1 MMWKDG
7 WTPLHL
13 AVAFKREAVAAL
25 VAAGEDVNA
34 RIKGVGATP
43 LHLATV
49 GDTDVE
55 VLTTLISAGADVNA
69 RDREGL
75 TPLHAA
81 AEFNKAEVVS
91 VLAAEGANVNA
102 RDKIKRTPLHA
113 AAEHGKA
120 KVISALAAAGADVDA
135 RDKIKRTPLHVAAAF
150 NRAKPVA
157 ALIASGSDPGARARF
172 RFTPLH
178 FAACHNSRPKVVN
191 ALVAAG
197 EDINALAIARLTPL
211 RCASILKKPKMVSAL
226 LAAGADADAGFKGGD
241 TPPDTDGRD
250 ETERKRRAFAMAI
263 VSLVPD
269 RMIVVW
275 AWLAFLAWHNLA
287 AAAKHGG
294 ARSERSTGGGRR
306 TGEPR
311 LRGCGRSRGDPDAIA
326 EAVHGIFLTDRQ
338 DCV

>member
-1 MMWKDG
+1 MIWNEG
-7 WTPLHL
+7 LTRLHR
-13 AVAFKREAVAAL
+13 AAAFYREDVSAL

-34 RIKGVGATP
+34 RTNGGLTP

-55 VLTTLISAGADVNA
+55 VLTTLISAGADLDA
-69 RDREGL
+69 RSREGL
-75 TPLHAA
+75 TPLHVA
-81 AEFNKAEVVS
+81 AEFNKVEVVS
-91 VLAAEGANVNA
+91 VLAAAGANVN
-102 RDKIKRTPLHA
+102 
-113 AAEHGKA
+113 
-120 KVISALAAAGADVDA
+120 A

-178 FAACHNSRPKVVN
+178 FAACHNSRAKVVN

-269 RMIVVW
+269 RTIVVW

-311 LRGCGRSRGDPDAIA
+311 LRGCG
-326 EAVHGIFLTDRQ
+326 
-338 DCV
+338 